1 MIRYLLKRFTTILFA
16 LFFVASITFF
26 LTRIVPGDP
35 FLEEQSHD
43 TTARDLL
50 RKQNG
55 LDLPLWQQYA
65 LYWKELLQMNLGYSL
80 KYPAQKVTNIISD
93 GFPKSL
99 LLGLEAL
106 AISLPLGMILGT
118 LFALYSRS
126 SNSFIFCFF
135 SILGISLPSFVLAS
149 SLQYIFALK
158 LSLFPVARWGTF
170 SHTILPACALAIG
183 PTFVITRLLHSS
195 ILEVLQEP
203 FVMCSKMKGLSTKR
217 ILVVHV
223 WKNAILPLVGY
234 LGPLT
239 TNILLGSFA
248 IERVFGIPGLGQWF
262 VCGIMNRDY
271 PVIGTLTLFYSAFLL
286 MNHFFFDLLSF
297 FLNPRLTLREIGE
310 CTP

>member
-55 LDLPLWQQYA
+55 LDLPIWQQYA

-99 LLGLEAL
+99 ILGLEAL

-126 SNSFIFCFF
+126 SNSFVFCFF
-135 SILGISLPSFVLAS
+135 CIMILFISVC
-149 SLQYIFALK
+149 ID
-158 LSLFPVARWGTF
+158 
-170 SHTILPACALAIG
+170 
-183 PTFVITRLLHSS
+183 
-195 ILEVLQEP
+195 
-203 FVMCSKMKGLSTKR
+203 
-217 ILVVHV
+217 
-223 WKNAILPLVGY
+223 
-234 LGPLT
+234 
-239 TNILLGSFA
+239 
-248 IERVFGIPGLGQWF
+248 RV
-262 VCGIMNRDY
+262 R
-271 PVIGTLTLFYSAFLL
+271 S
-286 MNHFFFDLLSF
+286 
-297 FLNPRLTLREIGE
+297 
-310 CTP
+310 